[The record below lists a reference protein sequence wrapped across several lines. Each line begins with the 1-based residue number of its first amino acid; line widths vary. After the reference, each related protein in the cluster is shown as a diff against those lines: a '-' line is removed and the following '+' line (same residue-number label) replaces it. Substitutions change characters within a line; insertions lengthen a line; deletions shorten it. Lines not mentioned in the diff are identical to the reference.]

1 MVGYYFR
8 SKGHMKKHHHLK
20 ALHPMASFGVVTG
33 VTKQVRVTRLETRLN
48 PAVAFPHKHSF
59 YHIVIITKGSGQHE
73 IDFKSHVVK
82 PGAVFFMRPAQ
93 VHSWL
98 MSKNTRGIV
107 IEFENLSIFS
117 GDDEAYRIISS
128 ALNPSKDYFPLKAK
142 AWESVEFLAKN
153 MLKEYEES
161 VLDFELVLKLE
172 LAKLLLIFSRFEKK
186 QVKKVTSI
194 SEFREKMTFLV
205 EKNYKYH
212 HEISFYADKM
222 KLTPKSL
229 TAKVNRTL
237 GKNVRTLIQDRCI
250 LEAQRLLAYSDLS
263 ISEISNELGFVDPNY
278 FTRFFKLKTKLSPG
292 KFREKVKKL

>member
-1 MVGYYFR
+1 
-8 SKGHMKKHHHLK
+8 
-20 ALHPMASFGVVTG
+20 
-33 VTKQVRVTRLETRLN
+33 
-48 PAVAFPHKHSF
+48 
-59 YHIVIITKGSGQHE
+59 
-73 IDFKSHVVK
+73 VK

-161 VLDFELVLKLE
+161 VLYFELVLKLE